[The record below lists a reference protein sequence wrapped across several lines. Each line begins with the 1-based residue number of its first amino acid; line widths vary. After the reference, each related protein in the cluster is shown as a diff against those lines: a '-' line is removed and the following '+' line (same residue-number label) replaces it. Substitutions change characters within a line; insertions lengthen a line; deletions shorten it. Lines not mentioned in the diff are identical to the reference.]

1 MMTSIQKRLM
11 KRATSV
17 FGGAITAMVF
27 VAGVHAADDSNL
39 IRELTQPTNL
49 IEIGALYVDKSSA
62 KFGEYNGLDK
72 SGGYFIGNFR
82 LYGTTNPDSAF
93 RWRVQGTDLGLDTRS
108 VIGDVGE
115 QGRYR
120 VTFGYDQI
128 PRNYSDTY
136 QTIWNGAGS
145 TSLTLPAGYPAAA
158 SRLSVTTTPAGL
170 LSNWNNTQAPNA
182 TATTTGDGPAFVI
195 PAAMHNVDIGTERK
209 RSNLGISAPLAP
221 GWDIKGSVKHEEK
234 DGTKLTGV
242 NIGGFSGLSALLPE
256 PINST
261 TDQVEAAISYADEKA
276 NFSIGYY
283 GSIYRN
289 DTNLWTVENASANN
303 VVLNNVAR
311 LQSYPDNE
319 MHQLNL
325 VGGYKFSPTTRLLV
339 TASYARLT
347 QNEQFIASPVGSTW
361 VVPETSAN
369 AKVINKF
376 LLARLTSR
384 PMKDL
389 TVNAQYKYEDRD
401 NQTPIATFLTTRSDS
416 AGPSTQFTNTPL
428 NRRLQQFDLT
438 GDYALGRGQA
448 IKLEYERQEIKR
460 TADGDESPFKADKVH
475 EDFGRI
481 EYRKTMADQLTGRL
495 SYVYSAR
502 RLNEYEQGNPQPT
515 NPPAPLPAADPAL
528 TGFEQFFL
536 ADRNRHK
543 LRGLL
548 DYQASDALSL
558 QGAVDFN
565 RDTYPNLQFG
575 LKKSESWQLTL
586 DAAYAA
592 SETLALNGFYTYE
605 SLKTQMD
612 SLAIARGLT
621 SSILVPHVS
630 GPPCA
635 PFTNVANTLPADYFT
650 DPCRQW
656 NQEQA
661 DHVHTLGIGFKYA
674 GLMAG
679 RLLLFG
685 DLSYAHARTPISVGG
700 GTYYNTGVPSSPTGN
715 VFVAAQSFPEISSER
730 TDLRLSGIYALDKA
744 SSVRLAYWYAHL
756 KSSDWAYD
764 AYTNSTLGVLALQ
777 GYIGPAIVSPN
788 YNVHVIGA
796 SYIYR
801 WQ

>member
-1 MMTSIQKRLM
+1 MTSDQKRLA
-11 KRATSV
+11 KKAATVLGSAMAAMTLASV
-17 FGGAITAMVF
+17 
-27 VAGVHAADDSNL
+27 VHAADDSNL
-39 IRELTQPTNL
+39 IRELTQPTNF
-49 IEIGALYVDKSSA
+49 IELGALYVDRSSA

-72 SGGYFIGNFR
+72 SGGYFIGNFQ
-82 LYGTTNPDSAF
+82 LYGATRPDSAF
-93 RWRVQGTDLGLDTRS
+93 RWRVEGTDLGLDTRS
-108 VIGDVGE
+108 VKGDVGE

-120 VTFGYDQI
+120 ITFGYDQI
-128 PRNYSDTY
+128 PRNYSDSY

-158 SRLSVTTTPAGL
+158 SRLSVTSTSAGL

-182 TATTTGDGPAFVI
+182 TATTTGGGPAFVI

-209 RSNLGISAPLAP
+209 RSNLGFGAPLGP
-221 GWDIKGSVKHEEK
+221 GWDIKASVKHEEK

-242 NIGGFSGLSALLPE
+242 NIGGFTGFSSLLPE

-261 TDQVEAAISYADEKA
+261 TDQFDAAVSYADEKA
-276 NFSIGYY
+276 NLSVGYY

-289 DTNLWTVENASANN
+289 DTNLWTVENAAANN

-311 LQSYPDNE
+311 LQSYPDNQ

-339 TASYARLT
+339 SASYARLT
-347 QNEQFIASPVGSTW
+347 QNEAFIDPPVGSTW
-361 VVPETSAN
+361 VLPEKSAN

-416 AGPSTQFTNTPL
+416 AGASTQFTNTPL

-448 IKLEYERQEIKR
+448 IKLEYERQEIRR
-460 TADGDESPFKADKVH
+460 TADGDESPFRADKVH
-475 EDFGRI
+475 ENSGRV
-481 EYRKTMADQLTGRL
+481 EYRKTMADQVTGRL
-495 SYVYSAR
+495 SYVYSER
-502 RLNEYEQGNPQPT
+502 RLKEYEQGNPQPT

-565 RDTYPNLQFG
+565 RDTYPDSQFG
-575 LKKSESWQLTL
+575 LKKSESWQLTV

-592 SETLALNGFYTYE
+592 SENLAFNGFYTYE
-605 SLKTQMD
+605 SLETRQD

-621 SSILVPHVS
+621 SSVLVPHVS

-656 NQEQA
+656 SQEQA
-661 DHVHTLGIGFKYA
+661 DHIHTLGIGFKYT
-674 GLMAG
+674 GLMGG
-679 RLLLFG
+679 RLLLLG
-685 DLSYAHARTPISVGG
+685 DLNYARARTPISVSG
-700 GTYYNTGVPSSPTGN
+700 GTYYNNGVPSSPTGN
-715 VFVAAQSFPEISSER
+715 VFIPAQSFTDITSEM
-730 TDLRLSGIYALDKA
+730 TDLRLSGIYAVDKA
-744 SSVRLAYWYAHL
+744 SSLRLAYWYRHL
-756 KSSDWAYD
+756 KSADWAYD
-764 AYTNSTLGVLALQ
+764 AYTNSALGVLAIQ
-777 GYIGPAIVSPN
+777 TYIGPAITSPN
-788 YNVHVIGA
+788 YSVHVIGV

>member
-1 MMTSIQKRLM
+1 MKSDQKRLV

-17 FGGAITAMVF
+17 FGGAIAAMVF
-27 VAGVHAADDSNL
+27 VPAAHAADDSNL

-82 LYGTTNPDSAF
+82 LYGATNPDSAF

-108 VIGDVGE
+108 VTGDVGE

-120 VTFGYDQI
+120 ITFGYDQI

-158 SRLSVTTTPAGL
+158 SRLAVTSTPAGL
-170 LSNWNNTQAPNA
+170 LSNWNNIQSPNA
-182 TATTTGDGPAFVI
+182 TATTTGGGPAFVI
-195 PAAMHNVDIGTERK
+195 PALMHNVDIGTERK
-209 RSNLGISAPLAP
+209 RSNVGVAAPLGL
-221 GWDIKGSVKHEEK
+221 GWDFKASVKHEEK

-242 NIGGFSGLSALLPE
+242 NMGGFSGVSALLPE

-261 TDQVEAAISYADEKA
+261 TDQFEAAVSYADEKA
-276 NFSIGYY
+276 NLSIGYY
-283 GSIYRN
+283 GSLYRN
-289 DTNLWTVENASANN
+289 DTNLWTVENAGANN
-303 VVLNNVAR
+303 SVLNNVAR
-311 LQSYPDNE
+311 LQGYPDNE

-325 VGGYKFSPTTRLLV
+325 SGGYKFSPMTRLLV

-347 QNEQFIASPVGSTW
+347 QNEPFIDPPAGSTW
-361 VVPETSAN
+361 VLSEKSAN
-369 AKVINKF
+369 AKTINKF

-384 PMKDL
+384 PVKDL

-401 NQTPIATFLTTRSDS
+401 NQTPVATFLTTRGDS
-416 AGPSTQFTNTPL
+416 PGTSTQFSNTPL

-448 IKLEYERQEIKR
+448 VKLEYERQEIKR
-460 TADGDESPFKADKVH
+460 TADGDESPFKADKTY
-475 EDFGRI
+475 ENSGRI

-495 SYVYSAR
+495 SYVYSER
-502 RLNEYEQGNPQPT
+502 RVKEYEQGNPQPT
-515 NPPAPLPAADPAL
+515 SPPPPLPAADPAL

-536 ADRNRHK
+536 ADRNRQK
-543 LRGLL
+543 LRGLV

-565 RDTYPNLQFG
+565 RDSYPSSQFG

-592 SETLALNGFYTYE
+592 NENLAINGFYTYE
-605 SLKTQMD
+605 SLKTQED

-621 SSILVPHVS
+621 TTILVPHVS

-635 PFTNVANTLPADYFT
+635 PYTNVANTLPADYFT

-656 NQEQA
+656 SEEQA
-661 DHVHTLGIGFKYA
+661 DHVHTLGVGFKYT
-674 GLMAG
+674 GLLSG
-679 RLLLFG
+679 RLVLLG
-685 DLSYAHARTPISVGG
+685 DVNYARARTPINVSG
-700 GTYYNTGVPSSPTGN
+700 GTYYNTGIPSSPTGN
-715 VFVAAQSFPEISSER
+715 VFVAAQPFPDITSEM
-730 TDLRLSGIYALDKA
+730 TDLRLTGIYAVDRA
-744 SSVRLAYWYAHL
+744 SAIRVAYWYRHL
-756 KSSDWAYD
+756 KSADWAYD
-764 AYTNSTLGVLALQ
+764 AYTNSALGVLAIQ
-777 GYIGPAIVSPN
+777 NYIGPAIVSPN
-788 YNVHVIGA
+788 YSVHVIGV